1 MNNVSELALNYL
13 QRYECQILDDYKTIL
28 RQACDIHPPPHG
40 KAWYGNSYRQFA
52 RNAEWFAN
60 SLISNAAEEG
70 TGSKEVWQFSQHIE
84 NQEFA
89 QLVRNHSIDESRH
102 SLMFVALLNIIFPT
116 TIETD
121 FRTQLQALS
130 PQYYHHKHP
139 PIIPIS
145 SAQIM
150 DEKLVIDEII
160 QINLL
165 EIRALILQ
173 LLLRP
178 VLQAYATPE
187 DLPRITRMSDMLI
200 YDETKHI
207 EYSGYCI
214 GKYIELGNYS
224 WVREMMI
231 YRQKTVNEMFLED
244 VELERSVGT
253 TVLNTQERC
262 N

>member
-1 MNNVSELALNYL
+1 MNIVSELALNYL
-13 QRYECQILDDYKTIL
+13 QRYNCQILEDYQSVL
-28 RQACDIHPPPHG
+28 RQACEINPPPHG
-40 KAWYGNSYRQFA
+40 MAWYGNSYRQFA
-52 RNAEWFAN
+52 RNAEWFSN
-60 SLISNAAEEG
+60 SLITNSAEEG
-70 TGSKEVWQFSQHIE
+70 TGSKQVWQFSEQIE

-116 TIETD
+116 RIEAD
-121 FRTQLQALS
+121 FRTQLKAFS

-139 PIIPIS
+139 PLVPIS
-145 SAQIM
+145 SDQIM
-150 DEKLVIDEII
+150 DEKLVMDEII

-178 VLQAYATPE
+178 VLQAYSAPK
-187 DLPRITRMSDMLI
+187 DLAKVTRMSDLLI
-200 YDETKHI
+200 FDETKHI

-214 GKYIELGNYS
+214 GRYIEQGHES

-244 VELERSVGT
+244 LELADSVGT
-253 TVLNTQERC
+253 TILRTQHRS
-262 N
+262 